1 MPLGVGTIVSLV
13 VGILL
18 AIVAIFG
25 GVKMITPSAN
35 PASASDQI
43 VQYDAP

>member
-1 MPLGVGTIVSLV
+1 VSLV
-13 VGILL
+13 VGIALGL
-18 AIVAIFG
+18 VVIFG